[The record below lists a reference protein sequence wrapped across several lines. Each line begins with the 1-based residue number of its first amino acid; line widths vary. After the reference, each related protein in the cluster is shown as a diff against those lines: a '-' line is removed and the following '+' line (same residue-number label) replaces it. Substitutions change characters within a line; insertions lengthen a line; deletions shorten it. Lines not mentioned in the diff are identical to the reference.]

1 MTEQEL
7 RRLVVAQAEYWLGRK
22 ESDMSHRVIIDVYN
36 SIVPLPRGYRMT
48 YYDPWCAAFV
58 SAVAQACNMT
68 KWIFP
73 ECACDPMIALYKA
86 AGRWMEDD
94 SYRPQAGDII
104 FYDWDD
110 NGYGDNMGSS
120 DHVGLVTGVSGNVIN
135 IIEGNYS
142 NAVMRTSR
150 QINSRYIRGFGLPD
164 YAAAADEEEVIVE
177 PDEPEKPAE
186 KPNETP
192 EEGPYNV
199 ELPFLTIGDTG
210 PYVRSAQTL
219 LIARGYDCGNRPLVG
234 TEKADGEFGRMTEKS
249 VGFFQSKAGLDITGD
264 INGETWAA
272 LLKL

>member
-7 RRLVVAQAEYWLGRK
+7 RRQVVAQAEYWLGRK

-36 SIVPLPRGYRMT
+36 SIIPLPRGYHMT
-48 YYDPWCAAFV
+48 YGDPWCAAFV

-120 DHVGLVTGVSGNVIN
+120 DHVGLVTGLSGNVIN

-164 YAAAADEEEVIVE
+164 YAAAADEEEIIVE
-177 PDEPEKPAE
+177 PDDPEKPAE
-186 KPNETP
+186 KPEDDQKN
-192 EEGPYNV
+192 GPYNV

-264 INGETWAA
+264 IDGKTWAA